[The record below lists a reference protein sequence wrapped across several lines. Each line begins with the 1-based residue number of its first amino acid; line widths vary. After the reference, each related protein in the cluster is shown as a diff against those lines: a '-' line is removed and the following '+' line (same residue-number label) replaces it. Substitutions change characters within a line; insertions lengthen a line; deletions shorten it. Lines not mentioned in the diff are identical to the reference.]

1 MHDAL
6 IVFIIFFSFV
16 SIIKILSEN
25 RTRRMLIN
33 KGELNKEL
41 LPVLTGGM
49 GASPLQSMKWGLVL
63 VGIGLALLLGRL
75 FPEDISNDITL
86 AMMFI
91 FAGVGFLV
99 YYFISKKQLGEHGA
113 NTNHSDS

>member
-1 MHDAL
+1 MQDAL

-41 LPVLTGGM
+41 LPLLTSGM
-49 GASPLQSMKWGLVL
+49 VSNPMQSMMWGLVL

-75 FPEDISNDITL
+75 LPEDISSEITL
-86 AMMFI
+86 ALMFL
-91 FAGVGFLV
+91 FAGVGFLI
-99 YYFISKKQLGEHGA
+99 YYHLSKKQTEK
-113 NTNHSDS
+113 NPDIRNKIK